1 MISAKLCARKLKLE
15 EHRRLRS
22 GWFRNGG
29 CKHHGSVNKTLVV
42 YSLLVFLCGCP
53 IVPAQMSIEVILQV

>member
-1 MISAKLCARKLKLE
+1 MISAKLCSRKVKLE
-15 EHRRLRS
+15 EYRKFRS
-22 GWFRNGG
+22 GWSRNGG
-29 CKHHGSVNKTLVV
+29 YKHHGSVNKTLVV